1 MPKIDLS
8 FAELHAPMFLN
19 GISWGVKLF
28 NKQAKG
34 ELELNYDQENAE
46 LHVTQVSTGIIAIVP
61 TPNVISM
68 TPKAK
73 KKDLGVAPALQ
84 NQHVTDAAVGTQ
96 RGRPKSAQVQTPHD
110 HVFAAAPGKT
120 RD

>member
-1 MPKIDLS
+1 MAKIDLS
-8 FAELHAPMFLN
+8 FAELHGPLFLN

-34 ELELNYDQENAE
+34 ELDLSYDQENGE
-46 LHVTQVSTGIIAIVP
+46 LHVTQVNSGVQAIVP

-68 TPKAK
+68 TPKTK
-73 KKDLGVAPALQ
+73 KKEVAEAPALK
-84 NQHVTDAAVGTQ
+84 NQHVTEG
-96 RGRPKSAQVQTPHD
+96 RKPGRPSIAQAQVSTPQD